1 MIPLYLKG
9 ADFAEPAD
17 AVYYL
22 LARDGLFLVK
32 RTPVFVSCI
41 RAQGLPWLAG
51 VREEVRWRGPRIPSP
66 LLGRVVGFFREVY
79 QRYQAEAVVLL
90 LCRADRPAF
99 EMEVPEQ
106 VVAGGHAR
114 YQIGPCPAGLIR
126 VGTLHSHAGAEA
138 FHSDLDDLDERH
150 ADGLH
155 VTVGTLDR
163 RPTYA
168 CSLMVDGRRFP
179 LTPLEVFEAIPADGG
194 DPADP
199 AWLARLRVEEVPRDI
214 HEDGPPAAI

>member
-1 MIPLYLKG
+1 VIPLYLKG

-114 YQIGPCPAGLIR
+114 YQIGPCPPGLIR

>member
-9 ADFAEPAD
+9 SDFVEPAD
-17 AVYYL
+17 PVYYL
-22 LARDGLFLVK
+22 LTRDGLFLVK
-32 RTPVFVSCI
+32 RTPVFASCT
-41 RAQGLPWLAG
+41 RVRGLPWLAG
-51 VREEVRWRGPRIPSP
+51 AGEEVRWRGPRVPAA
-66 LLGRVVGFFREVY
+66 LLARAVGFFREVY
-79 QRYQAEAVVLL
+79 RRHQAEAVALL
-90 LCRADRPAF
+90 VSRADGPTF
-99 EMEVPEQ
+99 DLEVPEQ

-114 YQIGPCPAGLIR
+114 YRIGPCPPGAIR

-168 CSLMVDGRRFP
+168 CSLVVDGRRFR
-179 LTPLEVFEAIPADGG
+179 LDPLEIFEALPGDGG
-194 DPADP
+194 MPADP
-199 AWLARLRVEEVPRDI
+199 EWLTRLRVEEVPRDI
-214 HEDGPPAAI
+214 HEGGPPAAV